1 MQSVTRLPRF
11 VVVLEAAGGLLILGA
26 LMLINQWLPLPGLA
40 DVKTLA
46 TVLFIA
52 GVVLM
57 LPAAWLL
64 MWRTAKAIAP
74 QLFNQIDK
82 KR

>member
-1 MQSVTRLPRF
+1 MQNVARLPRT
-11 VVVLEAAGGLLILGA
+11 VLVMEALGGLMILAA
-26 LMLINQWLPLPGLA
+26 LLLVNRWLPVPATLDA
-40 DVKTLA
+40 RTLA
-46 TVLFIA
+46 TGLFIT
-52 GVVLM
+52 GIVLM

-74 QLFNQIDK
+74 QLFNHTDK

>member
-1 MQSVTRLPRF
+1 MQSVARLPRI
-11 VVVLEAAGGLLILGA
+11 VLLLEAAGGLFILGA
-26 LMLINQWLPLPGLA
+26 LLLINHWLPLPGQMEA
-40 DVKTLA
+40 RTLA

-52 GVVLM
+52 GVILM

>member
-1 MQSVTRLPRF
+1 MQSVARLPRF
-11 VVVLEAAGGLLILGA
+11 VVVMEAAGGLLILGA
-26 LMLINQWLPLPGLA
+26 LLLINHWLPVPGLA
-40 DVKTLA
+40 EPKTLA
-46 TVLFIA
+46 TLLFIA

-74 QLFNQIDK
+74 QLFNQTDK
-82 KR
+82 RK

>member
-1 MQSVTRLPRF
+1 MQSVARLPR
-11 VVVLEAAGGLLILGA
+11 VVLLLEAVGGLLILGA
-26 LMLINQWLPLPGLA
+26 LLLINHWLPLPGQMEA
-40 DVKTLA
+40 RTLA

-52 GVVLM
+52 GVILM

>member
-1 MQSVTRLPRF
+1 MQNVARLPRT
-11 VVVLEAAGGLLILGA
+11 VLVLEALGGLMILAA
-26 LMLINQWLPLPGLA
+26 LLLVNRWLSAPGTL
-40 DVKTLA
+40 DVRTLA
-46 TVLFIA
+46 TGLFIA
-52 GVVLM
+52 GIVLM

-74 QLFNQIDK
+74 QLFNHTDK

>member
-1 MQSVTRLPRF
+1 MQSLARLPR
-11 VVVLEAAGGLLILGA
+11 VVLLLEAAGGLLILGA
-26 LMLINQWLPLPGLA
+26 LLLINHWLPLPGQRDA
-40 DVKTLA
+40 STPA
-46 TVLFIA
+46 TVLFIT
-52 GVVLM
+52 GVLLM

>member
-1 MQSVTRLPRF
+1 MQSVARLPR
-11 VVVLEAAGGLLILGA
+11 VVLLLEAAGGLLILGA
-26 LMLINQWLPLPGLA
+26 LLLINHWLPLPGQMDA
-40 DVKTLA
+40 GTLA
-46 TVLFIA
+46 TVLFMA
-52 GVVLM
+52 GLLLM

>member
-1 MQSVTRLPRF
+1 MQSVARLPRF
-11 VVVLEAAGGLLILGA
+11 IVVLEAAGGLLILGA
-26 LMLINQWLPLPGLA
+26 LLLINHWLPLPDQA
-40 DVKTLA
+40 NARTLA

>member
-1 MQSVTRLPRF
+1 MQSVARLPRF
-11 VVVLEAAGGLLILGA
+11 VVVLEAAGGLLIVAA
-26 LMLINQWLPLPGLA
+26 LLLINHWLPLPDKA

-57 LPAAWLL
+57 LPASWLL

-74 QLFNQIDK
+74 QLFNQTDK

>member
-1 MQSVTRLPRF
+1 
-11 VVVLEAAGGLLILGA
+11 
-26 LMLINQWLPLPGLA
+26 
-40 DVKTLA
+40 
-46 TVLFIA
+46 VLFIA

-74 QLFNQIDK
+74 QLFNQTDK

>member
-1 MQSVTRLPRF
+1 MQSVARLPRF
-11 VVVLEAAGGLLILGA
+11 IVVLEAGGGLLILGA
-26 LMLINQWLPLPGLA
+26 LLLINHWLPLPDQA
-40 DVKTLA
+40 HARTLA